1 MTMRALCEQFHRWR
15 DEAEAMVLATVIDTA
30 GSTYSKAGAQMLIA
44 PDQGH
49 RGLLSGGCLEGDL
62 TLHAQRCLTEG
73 RPRVVSYD
81 MRNRE
86 EDEIWGLGLG
96 CDGALD
102 ILLQPLTDEEAWQ
115 PFAAIADAARS
126 GRRAAWGLV
135 VGPAPGHEE
144 APHPLLG
151 SSVVLTDP
159 TNASQTRRVRGALDE
174 TGLETITERCRD
186 VALAGGVERL
196 ALADGQG
203 TSLDVLVTPVN
214 TPIRLLVVGAGPDTL
229 PLLRMSRELGWY
241 VTQADHRPGSLAAA
255 KDGAPVDVSVEVIPG
270 RLREHLALDRFDAVV
285 IMSHH
290 LVSDR
295 AYLEELALSEVPFI
309 GLLGPAARRRRLLAD
324 VTERL
329 ANGGDRVT
337 GLRDARAL
345 TARTHGPV
353 GLDLGARDPAG
364 IALSIVAQVQQF
376 HARNG

>member
-1 MTMRALCEQFHRWR
+1 MRALCEQFQRWR
-15 DEAEAMVLATVIDTA
+15 EESQAMVLATVIDTA

-44 PDQGH
+44 PDRGY

-62 TLHAQRCLTEG
+62 TLHAQRCLADG
-73 RPRVVSYD
+73 RPRLVNYD

-102 ILLQPLTDEEAWQ
+102 ILLQPLSAANAWQ

-126 GRRAAWGLV
+126 GQQAAWALV
-135 VGPAPGHEE
+135 IGPANS
-144 APHPLLG
+144 PHPLLG
-151 SSVVLTDP
+151 SSLVLPDP
-159 TNASQTRRVRGALDE
+159 THTAQINLLRGALDD
-174 TGLETITERCRD
+174 GALETITGRCRE

-196 ALADGQG
+196 ALPDAQG
-203 TSLDVLVTPVN
+203 VSLEVLITPVN

-255 KDGAPVDVSVEVIPG
+255 KDSAPVDASVEVIPG
-270 RLREHLALDRFDAVV
+270 QLREHLALDRFDAVV

-329 ANGGDRVT
+329 ANAADRVT

>member
-1 MTMRALCEQFHRWR
+1 MTMRALCEQFQRWR
-15 DEAEAMVLATVIDTA
+15 EASQAMVLATVIDTA

-44 PDQGH
+44 PGH
-49 RGLLSGGCLEGDL
+49 GYRGLLSGGCLEGDL
-62 TLHAQRCLTEG
+62 TLHAERCLAAG
-73 RPRVVSYD
+73 HPQVVRYD

-102 ILLQPLTDEEAWQ
+102 ILLQPLSAEDAWQ
-115 PFAAIADAARS
+115 PFAAIADAAQS
-126 GRRAAWGLV
+126 GRQAAWALV
-135 VGPAPGHEE
+135 IGPTPNAT
-144 APHPLLG
+144 ATPHPLLA
-151 SSVVLTDP
+151 SSVVVMDP
-159 TNASQTRRVRGALDE
+159 NSSSQISLARGALGDAALSE
-174 TGLETITERCRD
+174 VTERCRD
-186 VALAGGVERL
+186 VALAGGVERIEL
-196 ALADGQG
+196 GKHRGA
-203 TSLDVLVTPVN
+203 PVN
-214 TPIRLLVVGAGPDTL
+214 VLITQVNVPIRLLIVGAGPDTV
-229 PLLRMSRELGWY
+229 PLLHMARELGWY

-255 KDGAPVDVSVEVIPG
+255 AESAPLDHSVQVIPG
-270 RLREHLALDRFDAVV
+270 QLREHLALDSFDAVV

-295 AYLEELALSEVPFI
+295 AYLLELALSEVPFI

-329 ANGGDRVT
+329 ANAGDRAT

-364 IALSIVAQVQQF
+364 IALSIAAQVQQF